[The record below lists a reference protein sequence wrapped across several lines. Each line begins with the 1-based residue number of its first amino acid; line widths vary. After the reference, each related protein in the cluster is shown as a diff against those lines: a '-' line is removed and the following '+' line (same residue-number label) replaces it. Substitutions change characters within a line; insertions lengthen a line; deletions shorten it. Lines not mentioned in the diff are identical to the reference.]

1 MVMTLVLFWL
11 FFPKNLLMKKSLLIS
26 LVLLFA
32 QASFA
37 QKIIEDYTA
46 QQGTLRYG
54 PGEKDLLPYGD
65 KGFTLVLPDNGQPP
79 AGTVI
84 DLEDYRLSPGDSV
97 RYQEFRNESLKRG
110 FGFLTIA
117 TGIPVDWYFSE
128 NSLTYVDA
136 VLKDTFARYHLPR
149 KNIFFLGVMTSGH
162 RALKYV
168 EYCKK
173 GKSVFNPT
181 IKGVI
186 LSECAIDWVRMWYE
200 AQKQVRDHETASGIF
215 EGNLVHYLFNEHF
228 KETPATAINKY
239 IEFSPYSY
247 FDLEMKRPVLYK
259 DLSIRAYTY
268 ADIHYW
274 FSAQGKGIYDCN
286 YPDMSGFIN
295 EQKLVGNKKAELIV
309 FHSNLDDPLQQHMR
323 RQSSTWDLIDK
334 KELADWMVGQL

>member
-1 MVMTLVLFWL
+1 MKRYML
-11 FFPKNLLMKKSLLIS
+11 FFF
-26 LVLLFA
+26 VLLFA
-32 QASFA
+32 QSSFA
-37 QKIIEDYTA
+37 QKIIEEYTS
-46 QQGTLRYG
+46 QQGSLRYG

-65 KGFTLVLPDNGQPP
+65 KGFTLFLPDNGHAM

-84 DLEDYRLSPGDSV
+84 DLEDSRLSADDTLL
-97 RYQEFRNESLKRG
+97 YKEFRNESLKRG
-110 FGFLTIA
+110 FAFLTIA

-128 NSLTYVDA
+128 NSLGYVD
-136 VLKDTFARYHLPR
+136 VVMKDTFTRYHLPD
-149 KNIFFLGVMTSGH
+149 KNIFFLGLMTSGH

-200 AQKQVRDHETASGIF
+200 GQKQVRDHETETSFF
-215 EGNLVHYLFNEHF
+215 EGNLVHYLFDEQF
-228 KETPATAINKY
+228 KASPVTAIDKY

-247 FDLEMKRPVLYK
+247 FDLEMKKPVLYK

-268 ADIHYW
+268 ADIRYW
-274 FSAQGKGIYDCN
+274 FSAQGKGVYDCN

-295 EQKLVGNKKAELIV
+295 EQKLIGNKKAELVV
-309 FHSNLDDPLQQHMR
+309 FHSNMEEKLQQQKR
-323 RQSSTWDLIDK
+323 RQSATWDLVDK
-334 KELADWMVGQL
+334 KELAEWMVGQSE

>member
-1 MVMTLVLFWL
+1 MKRSFL
-11 FFPKNLLMKKSLLIS
+11 FFF
-26 LVLLFA
+26 VVLFA
-32 QASFA
+32 QSSFA
-37 QKIIEDYTA
+37 QKVIEDYTS

-65 KGFTLVLPDNGQPP
+65 KGFTLVMPDNGHSL

-84 DLEDYRLSPGDSV
+84 DLEDHRLSAGDSMH
-97 RYQEFRNESLKRG
+97 YQEFKNESLKRG
-110 FGFLTIA
+110 FAFLTIV
-117 TGIPVDWYFSE
+117 TGVPIDWYFSE
-128 NSLTYVDA
+128 NSLRYVDA
-136 VLKDTFARYHLPR
+136 MMKDTFTKYHLPY
-149 KNIFFLGVMTSGH
+149 KNIFLLGLMTSGH

-200 AQKQVRDHETASGIF
+200 GQKQVRDHETASGSF
-215 EGNLVHYLFNEHF
+215 EGNLIHYLFNEHF
-228 KETPATAINKY
+228 KATPATAIDKY

-247 FDLEMKRPVLYK
+247 FDLEMKKPVLYK

-268 ADIHYW
+268 ADIRYW
-274 FSAQGKGIYDCN
+274 FSAQGKGIYDSN

-295 EQKLVGNKKAELIV
+295 EQKLIGNKKAELIV
-309 FHSNLDDPLQQHMR
+309 FHSNMADQLQRQMR
-323 RQSSTWDLIDK
+323 RQSATWDLVDK
-334 KELADWMVGQL
+334 KELAEWMAGQGE

>member
-1 MVMTLVLFWL
+1 
-11 FFPKNLLMKKSLLIS
+11 MKKSLFIS
-26 LVLLFA
+26 LVLLFT

-46 QQGTLRYG
+46 RQGTLKYG

-65 KGFTLVLPDNGQPP
+65 KGFTLILPDNGQPL

-84 DLEDYRLSPGDSV
+84 DLEDYRLSPGDSA

-110 FGFLTIA
+110 FGFLTVS
-117 TGIPVDWYFSE
+117 TGTPVDWYFSE

-136 VLKDTFARYHLPR
+136 VLKDTFAKYHLPL
-149 KNIFFLGVMTSGH
+149 KNVFFLGVMTSGH

-173 GKSVFNPT
+173 GKSTFNPT

-200 AQKQVRDHETASGIF
+200 AQKQVRDHEMESGIF

-228 KETPATAINKY
+228 KATPATAIDKY

-247 FDLEMKRPVLYK
+247 FDLEMKKPVLYK

-268 ADIHYW
+268 ADIRYW

-309 FHSNLDDPLQQHMR
+309 FHSNPDDPLQQHMR

-334 KELADWMVGQL
+334 KELADWMAGQL

>member
-1 MVMTLVLFWL
+1 MKRSIPFFFLLLVTH
-11 FFPKNLLMKKSLLIS
+11 S
-26 LVLLFA
+26 
-32 QASFA
+32 SFA
-37 QKIIEDYTA
+37 QKVIEEYTS

-65 KGFTLVLPDNGQPP
+65 KGFTLVLPDNGHPL

-84 DLEDYRLSPGDSV
+84 DLEDTRLSAGDTV
-97 RYQEFRNESLKRG
+97 EYQEFRDESLKKG
-110 FGFLTIA
+110 FAFLTIS

-128 NSLTYVDA
+128 NSLKYVD
-136 VLKDTFARYHLPR
+136 VVMKDTFTKYHLPN
-149 KNIFFLGVMTSGH
+149 KNVFFLGLMTSGH

-173 GKSVFNPT
+173 GRSVFNPS
-181 IKGVI
+181 IRGVI

-200 AQKQVRDHETASGIF
+200 AQKQVRDHETASSAF
-215 EGNLVHYLFNEHF
+215 EGKLVHYLFDQHF
-228 KETPATAINKY
+228 KASPVTAIDKY

-247 FDLEMKRPVLYK
+247 FDLEMKKPVLYK

-268 ADIHYW
+268 ADIRYW
-274 FSAQGKGIYDCN
+274 FAGQGKGIYDCN

-309 FHSNLDDPLQQHMR
+309 FHSNMDDALQQRMR
-323 RQSSTWDLIDK
+323 RQSSTWDLVDK
-334 KELADWMVGQL
+334 KELAEWMAGQGE